1 MAELGLELSLA
12 QFLTRMPSEGFRPGA
27 MLGKEGGTS
36 ESAAALSGLWKDRN
50 CLQQVT
56 GNLKAP

>member
-12 QFLTRMPSEGFRPGA
+12 QFLTRLPSEGFRPGA
-27 MLGKEGGTS
+27 VLEKKGDTD
-36 ESAAALSGLWKDRN
+36 ESAALSDLWRDRN
-50 CLQQVT
+50 CLREVT